1 MTTTA
6 HVLVIDDEPAIVKF
20 VRANLMARGYQ
31 VTSAAN
37 GLDALEILGR
47 EKVDLIIL
55 DLMMPQLDGTE
66 VCRSVRSWSQVPILI
81 LSARDE
87 EDEKVKALDLGAD
100 DYLTKPFGVNEL
112 LARVRALLRRQDR
125 GSNSRSQ
132 VTVGDLTIN
141 MLEHKVQLRGQD
153 VKLTPTEYRLLHELA
168 VNYGKVLT
176 HTVLLKRIWGPDFE
190 AESHYLRVF
199 VGRLRH
205 KIDSPDSAQSYIVT
219 VPGVGYQ
226 LCTESTT

>member
-1 MTTTA
+1 M
-6 HVLVIDDEPAIVKF
+6 
-20 VRANLMARGYQ
+20 
-31 VTSAAN
+31 
-37 GLDALEILGR
+37 
-47 EKVDLIIL
+47 
-55 DLMMPQLDGTE
+55 
-66 VCRSVRSWSQVPILI
+66 
-81 LSARDE
+81 
-87 EDEKVKALDLGAD
+87 
-100 DYLTKPFGVNEL
+100 
-112 LARVRALLRRQDR
+112 
-125 GSNSRSQ
+125 
-132 VTVGDLTIN
+132 TVGDLTIN